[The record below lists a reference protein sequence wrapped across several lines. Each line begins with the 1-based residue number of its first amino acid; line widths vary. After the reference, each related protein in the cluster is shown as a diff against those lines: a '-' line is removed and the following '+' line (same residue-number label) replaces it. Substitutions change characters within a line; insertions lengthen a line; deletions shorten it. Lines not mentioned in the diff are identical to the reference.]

1 MHRSGVREGS
11 LGKITTRPSVAED
24 SAFMLELY
32 ASTSKDV
39 LDDLG
44 WTIGSQRTFVIMQA
58 QTEEWNRARLYPG
71 MDRLTICVDEMPVGR
86 LLVCMRNNMLHLVD
100 LSLLPRFRGN
110 GIGTQLMTEILE
122 EARNARVPV
131 KVKVRKDSGAIRFV
145 ERLGFGTPTDLGTT
159 VELTWM
165 PPLTA
170 LGPDAREDGF
180 SRVGTRAHRPA
191 PTEDSLLGDELDEP
205 RPLRRSRPRRP
216 GDPGRPG
223 GSGDRERGAEQ
234 LRGGRVGERRHRR
247 RGRASTRRPT
257 SCPTPSRGRGRR
269 ETDTEADEAEL
280 NDATVAVQQYLA
292 EADAEYVVEPAWLA
306 PEVVV
311 EDEPVEEETEV
322 EEEVEEDPEIA
333 ARNAEFE
340 ESAAATD
347 EFTAGLTE
355 SFSAEV
361 EEPAVDD
368 EDEQLPFGADRYD
381 PFA

>member
-1 MHRSGVREGS
+1 VREGS

-110 GIGTQLMTEILE
+110 GIGTRLMTEILE

-131 KVKVRKDSGAIRFV
+131 KVKVRKESGAIRFV
-145 ERLGFGTPTDLGTT
+145 ERLGFATPTDLGTT

-191 PTEDSLLGDELDEP
+191 PTEDALLGDELDGLDPSAEADLDDP
-205 RPLRRSRPRRP
+205 VTRAALEAQEIANEVQSSFAAAAVE
-216 GDPGRPG
+216 GDPDTDTGLVSDTDVEDETDG
-223 GSGDRERGAEQ
+223 
-234 LRGGRVGERRHRR
+234 
-247 RGRASTRRPT
+247 
-257 SCPTPSRGRGRR
+257 
-269 ETDTEADEAEL
+269 ETDTEPDEAEL

-292 EADAEYVVEPAWLA
+292 EADAEYVVERAWLA

-311 EDEPVEEETEV
+311 EDEAVEEETDV
-322 EEEVEEDPEIA
+322 DEEVEADPEIA
-333 ARNAEFE
+333 ARNAELE
-340 ESAAATD
+340 ESVATTD
-347 EFTAGLTE
+347 EFTAGFTE

-361 EEPAVDD
+361 EQPAVDD